1 MPPIPRKVLKAPEC
15 YTDSQMLPRTGWV
28 MFVPAI
34 SGTQLVTAVTA
45 EGSRRT
51 VAAPGKLISRI
62 QLSHRLPLWPW
73 AHQPCF
79 APAQNWKLQTPPPF
93 SPSLFGLSMKV
104 QSMKK
109 PTFLPD
115 QKNSVLQK
123 TRKKGGG
130 VKRLMPKTLSALA
143 ALLTDDS
150 SDHSHQGHT
159 FLL

>member
-1 MPPIPRKVLKAPEC
+1 
-15 YTDSQMLPRTGWV
+15 
-28 MFVPAI
+28 
-34 SGTQLVTAVTA
+34 
-45 EGSRRT
+45 
-51 VAAPGKLISRI
+51 
-62 QLSHRLPLWPW
+62 
-73 AHQPCF
+73 
-79 APAQNWKLQTPPPF
+79 
-93 SPSLFGLSMKV
+93 MKV

-123 TRKKGGG
+123 TRKKGG

>member
-123 TRKKGGG
+123 TRKKGG
-130 VKRLMPKTLSALA
+130 VKRLMPKTLFALA

>member
-1 MPPIPRKVLKAPEC
+1 
-15 YTDSQMLPRTGWV
+15 
-28 MFVPAI
+28 
-34 SGTQLVTAVTA
+34 
-45 EGSRRT
+45 
-51 VAAPGKLISRI
+51 
-62 QLSHRLPLWPW
+62 
-73 AHQPCF
+73 
-79 APAQNWKLQTPPPF
+79 
-93 SPSLFGLSMKV
+93 
-104 QSMKK
+104 MKK

-123 TRKKGGG
+123 TRKKGG